1 MAWLGRLW
9 NTLRSNSLQQ
19 ELDEELRLHLE
30 LRAQQLE
37 RSGMSHDEARAA
49 AARQFGNATLETERM
64 RRMDI
69 AGWMETLLKDL
80 RYAARQFARNP
91 VFTVVAVSSLAIGI
105 GANTAI
111 FSLLNEIL
119 LKSLPVRDP
128 QQLVILTNPNSSGV
142 SDGLDTGERN
152 LMSYTEFAQLRDR
165 ATTLSGLCAAES
177 QIDRWQLHINGGPQE
192 EARGRLVS
200 EEYFSV
206 LRVEPAIG
214 RFFNNEDAKGPGQD
228 PYAVISYAYWQRRFG
243 GNTSAL
249 GTPFRILGTTYTI
262 IGVAQPG
269 FRGESVGEDPE
280 VWLPMM
286 MQTQVMPGR
295 DWLHEDLSKSM
306 EKLMWLHV
314 FGRLKPGLS
323 LARAQT
329 EIDVL
334 FRAII
339 ENGYPATL
347 AAETRKAVLDQHLKL
362 HDARTGAFGGREG
375 FSQQLLVLLA
385 ASGVVLLI
393 ACINVANLLLA
404 RATARYKEV
413 GVRLSIGAS
422 RGRLIRQFLSESLL
436 LSFLGGVAGTFVAWG
451 AAHAL
456 VPLLAGGRG
465 HSTVMV
471 LSPSLDW
478 RVLGFTAGVT
488 FLTGIL
494 FGLVPAIRGT
504 RVNVNDSL
512 RDSGRGN
519 TSGSA
524 RLSLAKG
531 LVVAQ
536 VAFSLLLVVCSG
548 LFLRTLWNLQSVDLG
563 YPKEKLL
570 MLTVDGLTAG
580 YKDQQLTDLWREL
593 VTRLRALPGIQGVT
607 YSENGLFSGSESGD
621 QIDVEGFTPQN
632 NKDKGSRFDSVGP
645 QYFSTVGI
653 PLLLGREIDQH
664 DTTTSPRVS
673 VINEAFAKHFFASRS
688 PIGRHITEKF
698 GDQRATFEIVGV
710 SKDARDHS
718 LKGDIRTRF
727 YIPAGQGLEGPL
739 HWATF
744 EIRTA
749 SDPAQILE
757 TVRKTILSV
766 NGDLPIDSARPLIE
780 NLDRENEP
788 PRMIARLCAIFGA
801 VALLLAATGLYGVLS
816 YGVARRTNEIGIRMA
831 LGAGKGAVIG
841 MILRETGLMIV
852 IGVIAGVAAT
862 AGATRLL
869 TSQLYGLSTLD
880 PLTISAAVCILGV
893 VSLIAGYIPAARAA
907 RVNPTQ
913 ALRHE

>member
-1 MAWLGRLW
+1 MSL
-9 NTLRSNSLQQ
+9 SNWS
-19 ELDEELRLHLE
+19 
-30 LRAQQLE
+30 
-37 RSGMSHDEARAA
+37 EA
-49 AARQFGNATLETERM
+49 LV
-64 RRMDI
+64 
-69 AGWMETLLKDL
+69 KDL
-80 RYAARQFARNP
+80 RYALRQFLRNP
-91 VFTVVAVSSLAIGI
+91 VFTIVAVLSLAIGI

-111 FSLLNEIL
+111 FSVMDSVL
-119 LKSLPVRDP
+119 LKSLPVKDP
-128 QQLVILTNPNSSGV
+128 QQLVILTDPNFSGTNV
-142 SDGLDTGERN
+142 GLDTGERN
-152 LMSYTEFAQLRDR
+152 LMSYAEFVQLRDH
-165 ATTLSGLCAAES
+165 ATTMSGLCAAQCE
-177 QIDRWQLHINGGPQE
+177 INRIPVHIAGGGQEDANGK
-192 EARGRLVS
+192 LVS
-200 EEYFSV
+200 EDYFSV
-206 LRVEPAIG
+206 LGLDPAIG
-214 RFFNNEDAKGPGQD
+214 RFFNREDGKGPGQD
-228 PYAVISYAYWQRRFG
+228 PYAVISYDYWQRRFA
-243 GNTSAL
+243 GNTSVL
-249 GTPFRILGTTYTI
+249 GTSIRLLSTTFTV
-262 IGVAQPG
+262 IGVAEPG
-269 FRGESVGEDPE
+269 FRGESVGEKPDF
-280 VWLPMM
+280 WLPMM
-286 MQTQVMPGR
+286 MEPQVMPGR
-295 DWLHEDLSKSM
+295 DWLHEDLSQSM
-306 EKLMWLHV
+306 EKVMWLHT
-314 FGRLKPGLS
+314 FGRLKPGVTR
-323 LARAQT
+323 AKAQT

-334 FRAII
+334 FRGII
-339 ENGYPATL
+339 ESGYPTTISP
-347 AAETRKAVLDQHLKL
+347 ETRKQVLDQHLKL
-362 HDARTGAFGGREG
+362 KDARTGAFGGRQD

-422 RGRLIRQFLSESLL
+422 RGRLVRQFLTESLM
-436 LSFLGGVAGTFVAWG
+436 LSLLGGMVGTLVAWG
-451 AAHAL
+451 ASYAL
-456 VPLLAGGRG
+456 VPLLAARRG
-465 HSTVMV
+465 SGMV
-471 LSPSLDW
+471 LSPSLGW

-494 FGLVPAIRGT
+494 FGLAPAIRGT

-519 TSGSA
+519 TSGGA

-548 LFLRTLWNLQSVDLG
+548 LFLRTLWNLQSVDVG

-664 DTTTSPRVS
+664 DTTTSPRVC
-673 VINEAFAKHFFASRS
+673 VINEAFAKKFFAGRS

-698 GDQRATFEIVGV
+698 GDLKTTFEIVGV

-727 YIPAGQGLEGPL
+727 YIVAGQGLEGPT

-749 SDPAQILE
+749 GDPAQMLE

-766 NGDLPIDSARPLIE
+766 NGDLPIDAAHPLIE
-780 NLDRENEP
+780 NLDRANEQ
-788 PRMIARLCAIFGA
+788 PRMVARLCAIFGA

-831 LGAGKGAVIG
+831 LGAGKGSVIG

-869 TSQLYGLSTLD
+869 TSRLYARPPPD
-880 PLTISAAVCILGV
+880 PLTILVPVALLETVP
-893 VSLIAGYIPAARAA
+893 LIAGYTPAARAA